1 MICPLCA
8 NVSETEAKTNVE
20 EADRADAD
28 PDEVVALYVRVS
40 TAEQSLDRQR
50 QLTYDYAT
58 DRLGVEPTSIQIY
71 TDKRSGTNTDRS
83 GYADLMTDLAS
94 GEIDRVV
101 VSEVSRLSRSVRD
114 FAEAVERI
122 VDEHGAALHVLD
134 MGLDLDPDE
143 RDPYTRAFLSVA
155 ATFAELEADIKGE
168 NTRQGMAAAKALGKQ
183 TGRPLFGFDVGP
195 EGYPSPN
202 DDFETALVIL
212 DRLDR
217 GASKRSVA
225 NSAGVSRRTVGR
237 IKQRREIY
245 ENYGD

>member
-1 MICPLCA
+1 M
-8 NVSETEAKTNVE
+8 SETEAKAEVK
-20 EADRADAD
+20 EADRADATDAD
-28 PDEVVALYVRVS
+28 PEEIVALYVRVS
-40 TAEQSLDRQR
+40 TEDQSLARQR

-58 DRLGVEPTSIQIY
+58 DRLGVEPSSIRVY

-83 GYADLMTDLAS
+83 GYADLMADLADGS
-94 GEIDRVV
+94 IDRVV

-134 MGLDLDPDE
+134 MGLDLDPDD

-155 ATFAELEADIKGE
+155 ATFAELEADIKRE
-168 NTRQGMAAAKALGKQ
+168 NTRQGMAAAKSLGKQ
-183 TGRPLFGFDVGP
+183 TGRPPFGFDVGP
-195 EGYPSPN
+195 EGYLSPN

-212 DRLDR
+212 DHLDR
-217 GASKRSVA
+217 GDSKRSVA

-237 IKQRREIY
+237 IEQRREVY
-245 ENYGD
+245 ENHED

>member
-1 MICPLCA
+1 MRGH
-8 NVSETEAKTNVE
+8 ERTEAKADVK
-20 EADRADAD
+20 EADRAAADAD

-40 TAEQSLDRQR
+40 TADQSLDRQR
-50 QLTYDYAT
+50 QLTHDYAT
-58 DRLGVEPTSIQIY
+58 DRLGVTPSSIRVY
-71 TDKRSGTNTDRS
+71 TDKRSGTSTDRS
-83 GYADLMTDLAS
+83 GYAELMADLADGS
-94 GEIDRVV
+94 IDRVI

-114 FAEAVERI
+114 FAEAVERV

-155 ATFAELEADIKGE
+155 ATFAEVEADIKGE

-195 EGYPSPN
+195 EGSSPN

-217 GASKRSVA
+217 GDSKRSVA
-225 NSAGVSRRTVGR
+225 NSAGTSRRTVGR
-237 IKQRREIY
+237 IAERRDLY
-245 ENYGD
+245 ESHDD